1 MSVLQQASIPA
12 AGAWVITLPWVDLLT
27 GANSEST
34 LLFVVWPLGQVAGL
48 SIWLTGRSISNWPLQ
63 GGQKYS

>member
-1 MSVLQQASIPA
+1 MV
-12 AGAWVITLPWVDLLT
+12 VIGIVATALSLRGR

-34 LLFVVWPLGQVAGL
+34 RLFVVWPLGQVAGASML
-48 SIWLTGRSISNWPLQ
+48 EAGRKTSNWELQ